1 MLDVVSPEK
10 IKRHSRIAPEG
21 VQFRMAVVED
31 VPALVELGRE
41 QFETSVYSAY
51 GIEYCP
57 YAAEKYLAMV
67 IEHMFLPHIIA
78 ELDGKIIGGISFSY
92 DSSFSKKPI
101 AILQN
106 LFVTKKY
113 RRTLIG
119 RMLVDA
125 ACDVAKDE
133 QACCFFAPVNNGGE
147 HINSLGNLLMKADFK
162 LSGYIMTRRL

>member
-1 MLDVVSPEK
+1 MLDTVAPSPHK
-10 IKRHSRIAPEG
+10 LHSRIAPEG
-21 VQFRMAVVED
+21 VQFRMATVED
-31 VPALVELGRE
+31 VPTLVELGKE
-41 QFETSVYSAY
+41 QFETSVYSQY

-57 YAAEKYLAMV
+57 LAAEKYLAMV
-67 IEHMFLPHIIA
+67 LEHMFLPHIVA

-125 ACDVAKDE
+125 ACDVAQDE
-133 QACCFFAPVNNGGE
+133 QACCFFAPVNNGGAN
-147 HINSLGNLLMKADFK
+147 INSLSNLLSKAGFRM
-162 LSGYIMTRRL
+162 SGYIMTRSL